1 MSYQS
6 LADKAMRGECIT
18 RDEARSVLSA
28 TDEQMPDLIQ
38 AASRVRFANS
48 GRRVKLHMLINAK
61 SGLCEE
67 DCHYCSQS
75 RISKAEVDQYPLL
88 SKEEILDG
96 ARRAVAAKALRYCIV
111 ISGRGPRPK
120 EIASIVSAVRTI
132 KQETPLSLCCSLGL
146 LTPDDARRL
155 KEAGVDRI
163 NHNLN
168 TSEAFHKEI
177 CTTHTYRD
185 RVETLENAREA
196 GMELCSGGIAGMGES
211 DQDLIDLAFALREIR
226 PDSIPINF
234 LHPVEGTP
242 MGAQTPPS
250 PTRCLKILSL
260 FRFVHPKTEI
270 RIAGGREHNLRSL
283 QAQALYIGDSL
294 FVGGYL
300 TTPGQKPEEAWRMIE
315 DMGFEIE
322 TVTSGVSP

>member
-1 MSYQS
+1 MAFQI
-6 LADKAMRGECIT
+6 LADKALRGECLT
-18 RDEARSVLSA
+18 REDARTVLKAS
-28 TDEQMPDLIQ
+28 DDQLPDLIQ
-38 AASRVRFANS
+38 AAWRVRFANS

-75 RISKAEVDQYPLL
+75 RTSTAEIDSYPLL
-88 SKEEILDG
+88 SEKEILDG

-120 EIASIVSAVRTI
+120 EMVQIASAVRAI
-132 KQETPLSLCCSLGL
+132 KRETPLSLCCSLGL
-146 LTPDDARRL
+146 LTPEDAKTL
-155 KEAGVDRI
+155 KAVGVDRV

-168 TSEAFHKEI
+168 TSERFYKEI
-177 CTTHTYRD
+177 CSTHTYRD
-185 RVETLENAREA
+185 RIETLKHAREA
-196 GMELCSGGIAGMGES
+196 GLELCSGGIVGMGES
-211 DQDLIDLAFALREIR
+211 DEDLIDLALALREIK

-242 MGAQTPPS
+242 LGSRTPPS
-250 PTRCLKILSL
+250 PTRGLKVLGL
-260 FRFVHPKTEI
+260 FRFLHPTTEI
-270 RIAGGREHNLRSL
+270 RIAGGRENDLRSL

-300 TTPGQKPEEAWRMIE
+300 TTPGQKPDEAWRMIE
-315 DMGFEIE
+315 DLGFEVE
-322 TVTSGVSP
+322 QPNPAVR

>member
-1 MSYQS
+1 MDYQG
-6 LADKAMRGECIT
+6 LADRALRGECMT
-18 RDEARSVLSA
+18 REEARVVLG
-28 TDEQMPDLIQ
+28 TPDENLPDLIQ

-67 DCHYCSQS
+67 DCRYCSQS
-75 RISKAEVDQYPLL
+75 RISKADIDQYPLL

-96 ARRAVAAKALRYCIV
+96 ARRAVAAKALRYCVV

-120 EIASIVSAVRTI
+120 EMAEIAEAVRTI
-132 KQETPLSLCCSLGL
+132 KRETPLSICCSLGL
-146 LTPDDARRL
+146 LKPEDARTL
-155 KEAGVDRI
+155 KSAGVDRI

-168 TSEAFHKEI
+168 TSEAFHPEI

-185 RVETLENAREA
+185 RIETLNNAREA

-211 DQDLIDLAFALREIR
+211 DEDLIDLAFALREIR

-234 LHPVEGTP
+234 LNPVEGTP
-242 MGAQTPPS
+242 LGAQTPPA

-315 DMGFEIE
+315 DLGFEVE
-322 TVTSGVSP
+322 AASSGIRA

>member
-1 MSYQS
+1 MPYQVF
-6 LADKAMRGECIT
+6 ADKALRGECLT
-18 RDEARSVLSA
+18 RDEARTVLNAS
-28 TDEQMPDLIQ
+28 DDRLPDLIH

-75 RISKAEVDQYPLL
+75 RISKADIDQYPLL

-120 EIASIVSAVRTI
+120 EMAEIASAVCTI

-146 LTPDDARRL
+146 LTPDDARVL

-185 RVETLENAREA
+185 RIETLKNARDA
-196 GMELCSGGIAGMGES
+196 GLELCSGGIVGMGES
-211 DQDLIDLAFALREIR
+211 DDDLIDMAFALREIR

-242 MGAQTPPS
+242 LAKQTPPS
-250 PTRCLKILSL
+250 PSRCLKVLSL

-270 RIAGGREHNLRSL
+270 RIAGGREYNLRSL

-315 DMGFEIE
+315 DMGFEVE
-322 TVTSGVSP
+322 TAKKIGVF

>member
-1 MSYQS
+1 MDYQG
-6 LADKAMRGECIT
+6 LADRALSGECMT
-18 RDEARSVLSA
+18 REEARIVLG
-28 TDEQMPDLIQ
+28 TPDENLPDLIQ
-38 AASRVRFANS
+38 AAWRVRFANS

-75 RISKAEVDQYPLL
+75 RISRSDIESYPLL
-88 SKEEILDG
+88 SKEEMLEG
-96 ARRAVAAKALRYCIV
+96 ARRAVEARALRYCIV

-120 EIASIVSAVRTI
+120 ELAEIASAVRTI

-146 LTPDDARRL
+146 LTPEDAKSL
-155 KEAGVDRI
+155 KAAGVDRV

-168 TSEAFHKEI
+168 TSEPFYKEI
-177 CTTHTYRD
+177 CTTHSYQD
-185 RVETLENAREA
+185 RVETLKNAREA
-196 GMELCSGGIAGMGES
+196 GLELCSGGIVGMGES
-211 DQDLIDLAFALREIR
+211 DEDLIDLALALREIK

-242 MGAQTPPS
+242 LEKQTPPS
-250 PTRCLKILSL
+250 PTRGLKVLCL
-260 FRFVHPKTEI
+260 FRFIHPATEI

-300 TTPGQKPEEAWRMIE
+300 TTPGQEPEEAWRMIE
-315 DMGFEIE
+315 DLGFEVE
-322 TVTSGVSP
+322 AASSGIRA

>member
-1 MSYQS
+1 MFQI
-6 LADKAMRGECIT
+6 LADKALRGECPT
-18 RDEARSVLSA
+18 REEARTVLKAS
-28 TDEQMPDLIQ
+28 DDQLPDLIQ
-38 AASRVRFANS
+38 AAWRVRFANS

-75 RISKAEVDQYPLL
+75 RSSKADIDHYPLL

-111 ISGRGPRPK
+111 ISGRGPRPREMA
-120 EIASIVSAVRTI
+120 EIASAVRTI
-132 KQETPLSLCCSLGL
+132 KQETPLALCCSLGL
-146 LTPDDARRL
+146 LTPDDARIL
-155 KEAGVDRI
+155 KEAGVDRV

-168 TSEAFHKEI
+168 TSEGFHKEI

-185 RVETLENAREA
+185 RVDTLRNAREA
-196 GMELCSGGIAGMGES
+196 GLELCSGGIAGMGEA
-211 DQDLIDLAFALREIR
+211 DDDLIDLAFALREIG

-242 MGAQTPPS
+242 LGARTPPA
-250 PTRCLKILSL
+250 PARCLKILSL

-270 RIAGGREHNLRSL
+270 RIAGGREHSLRSL

-300 TTPGQKPEEAWRMIE
+300 TTPGQKPEDAWRMIK
-315 DMGFEIE
+315 DLGFEVE
-322 TVTSGVSP
+322 EPNPAMQE

>member
-1 MSYQS
+1 MVFQI
-6 LADKAMRGECIT
+6 LADKALRGECPT
-18 RDEARSVLSA
+18 REEARTVLKAS
-28 TDEQMPDLIQ
+28 DDQLPDLIQ
-38 AASRVRFANS
+38 AAWRIRFANS

-75 RISKAEVDQYPLL
+75 RTSTADIDSYPLL
-88 SKEEILDG
+88 SEKEILDG
-96 ARRAVAAKALRYCIV
+96 ARRAVEAKALRYCIV

-120 EIASIVSAVRTI
+120 EMAQIASAVRTI

-146 LTPDDARRL
+146 LTPEDAKTL
-155 KEAGVDRI
+155 KAAGVDRV

-168 TSEAFHKEI
+168 ASERFYKEV
-177 CTTHTYRD
+177 CSTHTYGD
-185 RVETLENAREA
+185 RIETLKNAREA
-196 GMELCSGGIAGMGES
+196 GLELCSGGIVGMGES
-211 DQDLIDLAFALREIR
+211 DEDLIDMALALREIK

-242 MGAQTPPS
+242 LGSQTPPS
-250 PTRCLKILSL
+250 PTRGLKVLCL
-260 FRFVHPKTEI
+260 FRFLHPTTEI

-315 DMGFEIE
+315 DLGFEVE
-322 TVTSGVSP
+322 EPNPAVR